1 MAVPKKRNSH
11 SRTRK
16 RRSHDALK
24 AERWIT
30 CPQCREPMKLHHVCG
45 NCGYYRSR
53 EVVAKEA

>member
-16 RRSHDALK
+16 RRAHDALTPPQ
-24 AERWIT
+24 WIT
-30 CPQCREPMKLHHVCG
+30 CPQCREPMKLHHVCKG
-45 NCGYYRSR
+45 CGYYRSR

>member
-1 MAVPKKRNSH
+1 MAVPKKRHSH

-16 RRSHDALK
+16 RRNHQALK
-24 AERWIT
+24 AEGHIT